1 MNIKIERR
9 ILIMGIVRQ
18 SLEEFKETA
27 NRKNIILFGA
37 GNYAFRMLC
46 LIGKSHNI
54 HFICDNAKDKI
65 GQQLCGIKIVSPS
78 ELSTVNPL
86 DSVVVVT
93 SHDVRGVV
101 NQIEQY
107 GDFDIYIARILLR
120 SSFERISCELFDRLD
135 QIDQVC
141 NLLIDE
147 KSKYIYK
154 EVVWR
159 RILYGETDFS
169 DLIDGKEEYIFPE
182 MYAESIPEHEVLI
195 DCGAYIGD
203 SLERFYRTY
212 GGRLD
217 KVYAFE
223 CGKPQFE
230 QLTRKAEQMEM
241 LPQCPQIILMPYG
254 VSEKNEREEFVEHAK
269 AGGSYIKRVGGSSLL
284 EKENVVCNTIETVA
298 LDLVIPFEDK
308 VTFIKMDIEGSE
320 YNALL
325 GARELI
331 KRCKPRLAI
340 SIYHSGADYA
350 RLPLLIKE
358 LVPEYKF
365 AVRHYKK
372 KHVDTDL
379 YAWI

>member
-1 MNIKIERR
+1 
-9 ILIMGIVRQ
+9 MGIVRQ
-18 SLEEFKETA
+18 SLEEFKEAA
-27 NRKNIILFGA
+27 NKKKIILFGA
-37 GNYAFRMLC
+37 GNEAFRMLC
-46 LIGKSHNI
+46 LIGTNRNI
-54 HFICDNAKDKI
+54 YFICDNAKDKI
-65 GQQLCGIKIVSPS
+65 GKQLCGIEIVSPS
-78 ELSTVNPL
+78 ELSTVNPS

-93 SHDVRGVV
+93 SRSGVRKIA
-101 NQIEQY
+101 NQIGQY
-107 GDFDIYIARILLR
+107 GNFDIYISRILLH
-120 SSFERISCELFDRLD
+120 SSFERVSCELFDRLD

-141 NLLIDE
+141 NMLVD
-147 KSKYIYK
+147 KRSKYIYN

-159 RILYGETDFS
+159 RLLYGETNFS

-182 MYAESIPEHEVLI
+182 MYTESIPEHEVLI
-195 DCGAYIGD
+195 DCGAYTGD

-217 KVYAFE
+217 KIYAFE
-223 CGKPQFE
+223 CGGPQFE
-230 QLTRKAEQMEM
+230 QLTMKAEQMKM

-254 VSEKNEREEFVEHAK
+254 VSDKNERVEFVEQAK
-269 AGGSYIKRVGGSSLL
+269 AGGSYIKKTGGSPLL
-284 EKENVVCNTIETVA
+284 EKEDVVCNTIETVA
-298 LDLVIPFEDK
+298 LDSVIPFEDK